1 LLQPWNIYVNGKS
14 ANKPAAWEFVKF
26 VTNPENSL
34 RLTTMTGWVSE
45 RQDVDWKPLLD
56 KIPQFKTFVEPP
68 KDMDYYVEP
77 ILTPWDEIESKMADK
92 LTAAYVNPDLNG
104 NPAKLAEAIHA
115 MAAQTD
121 QLLKEADLYSA
132 S

>member
-1 LLQPWNIYVNGKS
+1 NGKS
-14 ANKPAAWEFVKF
+14 ANKPAAWDLVKF
-26 VTNPENSL
+26 IVNPENAL

-45 RQDVDWKPLLD
+45 REDVDWKPLLD

-77 ILTPWDEIESKMADK
+77 FLTPWDEIESKMADK
-92 LTAAYVNPDLNG
+92 LTAAYVTAAPKG
-104 NPAKLAEAIHA
+104 NPANVAAAVHE

-121 QLLKEADLYSA
+121 QPLKEADL
-132 S
+132 